1 MRLITQTF
9 RFVKCTATIDIVSAP
24 LFVISNPQGKFAYK
38 VEFGDFGEARKELAE
53 ATGCDKLNAH
63 ITSSFFNFKVNVGTL
78 FFMHNTLTGV
88 GRM

>member
-1 MRLITQTF
+1 MRLITQTY
-9 RFVKCTATIDIVSAP
+9 RFVKGTAIYIVSAL

-63 ITSSFFNFKVNVGTL
+63 ITSSFFNFKVIVGTL
-78 FFMHNTLTGV
+78 FFIHNTLEGE

>member
-1 MRLITQTF
+1 MHLITQTF
-9 RFVKCTATIDIVSAP
+9 RFVKYTDIVSAP
-24 LFVISNPQGKFAYK
+24 LYVILNPQGKFAYK

-78 FFMHNTLTGV
+78 FFIIP
-88 GRM
+88 